1 MSPSAP
7 TGELE
12 LSGFPRLSGDEPMRE
27 LMHSIG
33 EMFSPR
39 ERG

>member
-1 MSPSAP
+1 MSQGRFAAR
-7 TGELE
+7 LQADR
-12 LSGFPRLSGDEPMRE
+12 FPRVSGDEPMRD

>member
-1 MSPSAP
+1 MSPRTTPLFAKDIS
-7 TGELE
+7 
-12 LSGFPRLSGDEPMRE
+12 FPRVSGDEPMRE

>member
-1 MSPSAP
+1 MSPTERNP
-7 TGELE
+7 ENDRE
-12 LSGFPRLSGDEPMRE
+12 CFPRVSGDEPMRE

-39 ERG
+39 EWG